1 LLQADMSGA
10 SGAPAAWQAFL
21 ERFPATETVDLILPD
36 LAGIARG
43 KRLTADGFA
52 SGLEGGTL
60 SFPGS
65 LYGMD
70 ATGANVD
77 ESGLIWEEGDPDRP
91 CLVDASTFAP
101 VPWRGGGAQ
110 VLAGLGGKDG
120 QPSFA
125 DPRAL
130 LGVVAARFKPL
141 GLQPVCA
148 LEFEFYLLESRLGR
162 DGRARPLRRQAAAAQ
177 AGAGQLYGL
186 DALDEQDG
194 FFACLSDYC
203 AAQDLPA
210 KGALSEYASGQYEVN
225 LGHVPAPL
233 RAADHAF
240 LLKRA
245 VKAAARAVSA
255 LATFMAK
262 PFEHGSGSGLH
273 VHVSLVDRHGQNH
286 FAAHPEALGHA
297 IGGVQATMAESML
310 LCAPNA
316 NSYRRLQPLSYAPLA
331 ATWGH
336 DNRTVALRVP
346 SGPAAARRIEHRLA
360 GADASPYLVLAAVL
374 AGIHHGLTHRLEPG
388 PPTTG
393 NAYAEAEPDLPISWE
408 RAQAALADAAVLPG
422 YLGESFCRLYRVC
435 RAAERAR
442 FEQVVTP
449 VEHSWYLRTV

>member
-1 LLQADMSGA
+1 MSGA
-10 SGAPAAWQAFL
+10 SQALAAWQAFV
-21 ERFPATETVDLILPD
+21 ERFPATGTVDLILPD
-36 LAGIARG
+36 LVGIARG
-43 KRLTADGFA
+43 KRLSAAGFA
-52 SGLEGGTL
+52 SGLEGAL

-91 CLVDASTFAP
+91 CLVDPSTFAP
-101 VPWRGGGAQ
+101 VPWRAGGAQ
-110 VLAGLGGKDG
+110 VLAGLGDKDG
-120 QPSFA
+120 GPSFA

-130 LGVVAARFKPL
+130 LGAVAARFEPL

-148 LEFEFYLLESRLGR
+148 LEFEFHLLEQHLGR
-162 DGRARPLRRQAAAAQ
+162 DGRARPVRRQTAAAQ

-186 DALDEQDG
+186 DALDDQDG

-203 AAQDLPA
+203 AAQELPT

-225 LGHVPAPL
+225 LGHVPDPL
-233 RAADHAF
+233 RAADQAF

-245 VKAAARAVSA
+245 IRAAARTVGA

-262 PFEHGSGSGLH
+262 PFEDGSGSGLH

-286 FAAHPEALGHA
+286 FAAHPAALGHA
-297 IGGVQATMAESML
+297 IAGLQATMAESML

-374 AGIHHGLTHRLEPG
+374 AGIHHGLAHRLEPG
-388 PPTTG
+388 PPTSG
-393 NAYAEAEPDLPISWE
+393 NAYAEVPPDLPVSWE
-408 RAQAALADAAVLPG
+408 RALAALADAAVLPG
-422 YLGESFCRLYRVC
+422 YLGKPFCRLYRIC

-449 VEHSWYLRTV
+449 LEHSWYLRTV